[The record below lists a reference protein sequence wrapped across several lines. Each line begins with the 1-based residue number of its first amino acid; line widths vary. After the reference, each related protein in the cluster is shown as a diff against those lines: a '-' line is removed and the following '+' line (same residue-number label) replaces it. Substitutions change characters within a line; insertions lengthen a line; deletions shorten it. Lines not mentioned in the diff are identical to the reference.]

1 MVKRL
6 YYDTKILENK
16 TNIKQTF
23 KYLNEII
30 NKTKNKPKVCSVFTY
45 ENHDI
50 TDPGEI
56 ANKFCQYFSNIGPN
70 LAKNIP
76 TSQSTF
82 PESYLTQQFLSTL
95 FLDPVSSENEV
106 IEITNGLQTGKAAG
120 YDNIPMLLIQTT
132 I

>member
-1 MVKRL
+1 MRTIRMAKRL
-6 YYDTKILENK
+6 YYDKKILENK

-70 LAKNIP
+70 LAKTIP

-82 PESYLTQQFLSTL
+82 PESYLT
-95 FLDPVSSENEV
+95 
-106 IEITNGLQTGKAAG
+106 
-120 YDNIPMLLIQTT
+120 
-132 I
+132 